1 MREEV
6 WALWSG
12 ETARRLRPESGATGW
27 LRAAVQTM
35 PQCFQSCVP
44 GPQRRASW
52 SKTLYEVRRDQG
64 HRRIW
69 PEGADRH
76 GLALVVQGM
85 RQTRQRR
92 TCRTESHG
100 PTGRYTAA
108 DGGGQVMYWLWREQA
123 AERLLQTQRSER
135 WAQPTLQVMRDC
147 LQPCVRRAE
156 RGASRGMATNCRPTT
171 VGETSPGHDG
181 RAVRVFYRP
190 RQWTV
195 RSLWSARSER
205 QSQRQSSQARA
216 RPRSRNDAIPRRAVS
231 RLQHRSGVR

>member
-171 VGETSPGHDG
+171 AEASV
-181 RAVRVFYRP
+181 
-190 RQWTV
+190 
-195 RSLWSARSER
+195 
-205 QSQRQSSQARA
+205 
-216 RPRSRNDAIPRRAVS
+216 SRNGNPHKLALDHDHVTMQFRGVLCRACNTALGCANDDPALL
-231 RLQHRSGVR
+231 RKLADYLESGGIA